1 MAWGK
6 VGVNTIVDCW
16 NKTEII
22 NDAEEFSFG
31 NFIEDS
37 LLEDNAEIVDLMPK
51 LGISESDLLS
61 VDEWIG
67 VDSAVSVAQ
76 GTMPSDEDIVATIA
90 GDESD
95 VEEDEY
101 ILNVINSASNAL
113 RYANR
118 LKAYIQQQSE
128 IEVSLSFLNELINL
142 EKNLA
147 VQEINSKKQTKI
159 DRFFNLCNDA

>member
-1 MAWGK
+1 MQIW
-6 VGVNTIVDCW
+6 VTHISFFV

-22 NDAEEFSFG
+22 NDGEEF
-31 NFIEDS
+31 NFSDFMEDS
-37 LLEDNAEIVDLMPK
+37 LLEDNVEIVDLMPK
-51 LGISESDLLS
+51 LGINVSDLLS

-67 VDSAVSVAQ
+67 VDSAVRVAQ
-76 GTMPSDEDIVATIA
+76 GTDEDIA

-95 VEEDEY
+95 VEVDED
-101 ILNVINSASNAL
+101 ISNVVTISASEAL
-113 RYANR
+113 RYAKG

-159 DRFFNLCNDA
+159 DKFFNPCNNT